1 MPLYDVLGIETLPAA
16 WIDIHF
22 ATFETCG
29 KGFFITPIVTWDG
42 VSRSVESIF
51 YQSLSKLGFHGG
63 GHRIFKRAVPH

>member
-1 MPLYDVLGIETLPAA
+1 MPLYDVLGTETLPAA

-42 VSRSVESIF
+42 VSDIV
-51 YQSLSKLGFHGG
+51 
-63 GHRIFKRAVPH
+63 